1 MTDLAVTSLEQFVIN
16 CYKDHDYL
24 RPEDLAKFIM
34 STLETLESM
43 ELMNI
48 AHRNIKPENILLM
61 NKERMEWC
69 MMDVEVLIYFVNR

>member
-1 MTDLAVTSLEQFVIN
+1 M
-16 CYKDHDYL
+16 

-69 MMDVEVLIYFVNR
+69 MMDVEVLIYFINR